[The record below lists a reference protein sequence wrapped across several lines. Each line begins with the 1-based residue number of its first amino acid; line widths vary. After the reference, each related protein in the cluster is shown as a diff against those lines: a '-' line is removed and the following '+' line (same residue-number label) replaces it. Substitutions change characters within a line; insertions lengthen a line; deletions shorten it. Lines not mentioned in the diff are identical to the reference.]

1 MGRVRGVRGSWHCY
15 LPRARTAGGDRHD
28 LKSQGLLQ
36 QCLGNNLK
44 LQGRRRGTR
53 TLSHGQ
59 WDSSTLLC
67 EGLEVVMP
75 GGLELKGSSEN
86 PAGHL

>member
-44 LQGRRRGTR
+44 LQRGEEGE
-53 TLSHGQ
+53 HGP
-59 WDSSTLLC
+59 SA
-67 EGLEVVMP
+67 M
-75 GGLELKGSSEN
+75 GSGTAAPSFVRVWKS
-86 PAGHL
+86 